1 MKDSANG
8 KKIIWLTCSIFLF
21 DGIATSGGR
30 SSLDTLSMRFGNVA
44 CFPCL
49 SLIMTTSKEGSMSLI
64 LLLNSTLTMKVN
76 LWAIHCDIS
85 GGIEVG
91 SYCFFK
97 VSALFPISSTPF
109 FSKNMNSR
117 LCVSSAPLKQT
128 LYLEHIE
135 TAVKGPFEDL

>member
-1 MKDSANG
+1 VYDNDA
-8 KKIIWLTCSIFLF
+8 CSIFLF

-30 SSLDTLSMRFGNVA
+30 SLDRLSMRFGNVA

-109 FSKNMNSR
+109 F
-117 LCVSSAPLKQT
+117 
-128 LYLEHIE
+128 LEKHKAKAIGVVCSYE
-135 TAVKGPFEDL
+135 TNFVLPIILLA

>member
-1 MKDSANG
+1 MKQ
-8 KKIIWLTCSIFLF
+8 KIIFWYTWSVFCFEDIV
-21 DGIATSGGR
+21 TSGGR
-30 SSLDTLSMRFGNVA
+30 SSLDTLCMMFGNVA

-49 SLIMTTSKEGSMSLI
+49 CLIITTSKEGSMFLT

-76 LWAIHCDIS
+76 LWEIHCDIS
-85 GGIEVG
+85 GGIELG
-91 SYCFFK
+91 SCCFLR